1 MRADTRI
8 LTSELD
14 KAPEDWSIRIRLI
27 ESAARDGRLAEAK
40 RLVRESPGRDP
51 LPGELQSRI
60 YQLLTT
66 AAENNPAGDLP
77 SVDD

>member
-14 KAPEDWSIRIRLI
+14 KAPEDWSIRIRLL

-40 RLVRESPGRDP
+40 RLVRESPGKDP

-60 YQLLTT
+60 YELMMI
-66 AAENNPAGDLP
+66 AASNNPAGDLP
-77 SVDD
+77 KAGD

>member
-14 KAPEDWSIRIRLI
+14 RAPEDWSIRIRLI

-40 RLVRESPGRDP
+40 RLVRESPGSDP

-60 YQLLTT
+60 YKLLTV
-66 AAENNPAGDLP
+66 ADSNNPAGDLP
-77 SVDD
+77 KADN

>member
-8 LTSELD
+8 LTSALD

-27 ESAARDGRLAEAK
+27 EAAARDGRVTEAR
-40 RLVRESPGRDP
+40 RLVRESPGSDP

-60 YQLLTT
+60 FKLLTT
-66 AAENNPAGDLP
+66 AASNNPAGDLP
-77 SVDD
+77 KAED

>member
-14 KAPEDWSIRIRLI
+14 TAPEDWSIRIRLI
-27 ESAARDGRLAEAK
+27 ESAARDGLLAEAK
-40 RLVRESPGRDP
+40 RLVRESPGSDP

-60 YQLLTT
+60 YKLLTT
-66 AAENNPAGDLP
+66 AASNNPTGHLP
-77 SVDD
+77 KAED